1 MIRIELY
8 YIEIIGLIF
17 AVFLLYVSY
26 KFAWQIFSHEQK
38 ERNNEKQ

>member
-17 AVFLLYVSY
+17 AVFLFYVSY
-26 KFAWQIFSHEQK
+26 KFALQELSNEQK
-38 ERNNEKQ
+38 ERNNEK